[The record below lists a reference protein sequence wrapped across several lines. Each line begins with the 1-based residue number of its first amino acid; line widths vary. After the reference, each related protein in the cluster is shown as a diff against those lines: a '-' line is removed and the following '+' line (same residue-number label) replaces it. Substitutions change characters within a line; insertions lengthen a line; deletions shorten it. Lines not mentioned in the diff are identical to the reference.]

1 MYNIANNLRIDYL
14 GEETKIILPNPRNHP
29 QAVAAFE
36 DMLYAM
42 ALGFQRDEIAGGWRG
57 RIEPAYR
64 YVVAGLSD
72 DQRKSLVN
80 FILDNTGETDIY
92 VSITS
97 LEAKGYSRVR
107 ETGDEVA
114 PRSWRNFVE
123 GQAAAA
129 SRPKLHGTRDTDD
142 RDYLAST
149 SRPKLHGTRDTGW
162 PHK

>member
-29 QAVAAFE
+29 QAVTAFE

-57 RIEPAYR
+57 MIEPAYR

-72 DQRKSLVN
+72 DQRKRLVN

-92 VSITS
+92 VSTS

-107 ETGDEVA
+107 EIGDEIA

-123 GQAAAA
+123 SETACTV
-129 SRPKLHGTRDTDD
+129 P
-142 RDYLAST
+142 T
-149 SRPKLHGTRDTGW
+149 SRLKLHGTRDTGW

>member
-1 MYNIANNLRIDYL
+1 MYNIANTLRIDYL

-64 YVVAGLSD
+64 YVVAGLSN
-72 DQRKSLVN
+72 DQRNRLVN

-92 VSITS
+92 VSTS

-123 GQAAAA
+123 DV
-129 SRPKLHGTRDTDD
+129 RRDFATG
-142 RDYLAST
+142 RLAPRLKPYL
-149 SRPKLHGTRDTGW
+149 RQVLHGTRDTGW

>member
-1 MYNIANNLRIDYL
+1 MYNIANNLRIDWL

-57 RIEPAYR
+57 MIEPAYR

-72 DQRKSLVN
+72 DQHKRLVN

-92 VSITS
+92 SSSPRQAV
-97 LEAKGYSRVR
+97 GYSRVR

-123 GQAAAA
+123 AAPMVIIEDNYGGC
-129 SRPKLHGTRDTDD
+129 SSESSVP
-142 RDYLAST
+142 T
-149 SRPKLHGTRDTGW
+149 SRLKLHGTRDTGW